1 MIDKIIDFFKKL
13 LHIKLKKK
21 KSLIR
26 KVYFG
31 IRIRFL
37 GFIFLALS
45 LLILFFTLI
54 FYLDLRIVL
63 KNEKK
68 STAAKLIQAL
78 SGPAEFYLDRD
89 KNTSRE
95 EIIEK
100 YNFINKEA
108 NNFMQFDKD
117 ILKIWLINNKAKVLF
132 STFKGDEGKSYGFS
146 YFMKA
151 LEKESEDVFFKT
163 FKIKNSATKK
173 KDSYLA
179 ISYPIF
185 LRQGDVV
192 RILKDFDAYYKKYHN
207 LSMKNKRQIYYALWR
222 KYRNL
227 LPDEFDPGK
236 QKTDA
241 NAKVTKLWDI
251 DFIFL
256 NLFAKII
263 YERQWKIKPG
273 ENYLW
278 NDRWLSDLKYK
289 RKIADENNN
298 IKEETQ
304 ISLKIDE
311 RMNYLTEQIKEFTR
325 IGVLAIL
332 YNMDNI
338 NIELNKHIK
347 FPLIMAL
354 VFLVISLISFLI
366 IINILIKNLKLLEQW
381 AMRVSEGDLDNKLYI
396 ETNDEVGRLSDVFNH
411 MIDELKAKFHLEKFV
426 SKSTKSMIE
435 KKIDSPAPLVI
446 GKTGRKNYAF
456 IFSDVRGFTS
466 FTEKND
472 PDVVI
477 NVLNIYFELQAH
489 IIKSKKGDIEDYV
502 GDQIMAHFGGEKK
515 ADTAISAAIQ
525 IMREIQKLNEK
536 RRHSNLPY
544 FEIGIGIHG
553 GDVVVG
559 NIGAGFRMD
568 FTCLGDAVN
577 LTSRLCSSA
586 TPGQILITKELYKQS
601 TKKFKVKPLEP
612 ITVKGKA
619 DPVEILEVRLH

>member
-1 MIDKIIDFFKKL
+1 MIDKLKAFLEKYLNVKF
-13 LHIKLKKK
+13 KKK

-45 LLILFFTLI
+45 LLILFFTFI

-63 KNEKK
+63 KNEKE

-89 KNTSRE
+89 KNTSGQD
-95 EIIEK
+95 IIEK

-108 NNFMQFDKD
+108 YNFMQFDKD
-117 ILKIWLINNKAKVLF
+117 ILKIWLINNKAQVLY
-132 STFKGDEGKSYGFS
+132 STFKGDEGKSYWFS
-146 YFMKA
+146 YFTKA
-151 LEKESEDVFFKT
+151 MEQDSNEVFFKT
-163 FKIKNSATKK
+163 FKIKNSKTKK
-173 KDSYLA
+173 KDNYLA
-179 ISYPIF
+179 ISYPVF

-192 RILKDFDAYYKKYHN
+192 RILKDFDVNYKKFHN
-207 LSMKNKRQIYYALWR
+207 SNIKSKRQIYSALWR

-227 LPDEFDPGK
+227 LTDELDPGK
-236 QKTDA
+236 QKTDL

-251 DFIFL
+251 DFMFL
-256 NLFAKII
+256 NLFAKVIN
-263 YERQWKIKPG
+263 ERQWKIKPG

-278 NDRWLSDLKYK
+278 NDKWLSDLKYK
-289 RKIADENNN
+289 LKIADENNN
-298 IKEETQ
+298 LKQETE

-311 RMNYLTEQIKEFTR
+311 RMSYLTEQIKEFTR
-325 IGVLAIL
+325 LGVLAIL

-338 NIELNKHIK
+338 NIELNKHII
-347 FPLIMAL
+347 FPLIIAL
-354 VFLVISLISFLI
+354 VFLIMSLISFLFI
-366 IINILIKNLKLLEQW
+366 VNMLIKNLKLLEQW

-396 ETNDEVGRLSDVFNH
+396 KANDEVGRLSDIFNN
-411 MIDELKAKFHLEKFV
+411 MMDGIKAKFHLEKFV
-426 SKSTKSMIE
+426 SKSTRHMIE
-435 KKIDSPAPLVI
+435 KKVDSPAPLEI
-446 GKTGRKNYAF
+446 GKTGRKNYVF

-515 ADTAISAAIQ
+515 ADTAIAVAIQ
-525 IMREIQKLNEK
+525 IMKDIQKLNEK
-536 RRHSNLPY
+536 RRHANLPY

-577 LTSRLCSSA
+577 LTSRLCSNA
-586 TPGQILITKELYKQS
+586 RPGQILITKELYSQS
-601 TKKFKVKPLEP
+601 TKKFKIKPLEA
-612 ITVKGKA
+612 ISVKGKA
-619 DPVEILEVRLH
+619 EPVEILEVKLH